1 MRHWFETNCNK
12 ETSKFYLP
20 IILTLGIEF
29 MATERNK
36 VQIAV
41 QMSQIYK
48 VR

>member
-1 MRHWFETNCNK
+1 M
-12 ETSKFYLP
+12 
-20 IILTLGIEF
+20 LTVGIEF
-29 MATERNK
+29 MATENKYK